1 MESLKDNKIIKL
13 SKSCISDAEKIAVQK
28 VLDHEYLGMG
38 AEVKEF
44 EDLLSNYFGRQAACV
59 VNGTAALHLAL
70 QAVNIEKDDEVLV
83 QSNTYV
89 ASFQAISATGAIA
102 IPCDI
107 DPLTLCL
114 DIYDAEKKLTS
125 RTKAIMPV
133 HYAGGVGDLDE
144 IYQFAS
150 KNKLRVIEDAA
161 HAFGSKYNSKKIGSF
176 GDIACFSFDGIKNIT
191 SGEGGCVVSNDK
203 DVMNKICD
211 ARLLG
216 VEKDTEKRYS
226 SSRSWVFDVKNQG
239 WRYHMSNIMAA
250 IGIEQFKRFEYLSKK
265 RQKIAKK
272 YDDEFKKIKEVSI
285 FNHNY
290 DEIVPHIYVI
300 LLDKSINRSKVQEI
314 LHKKN
319 IQTGMHWFPAHELSF
334 FKKSNIKLP
343 VTNDICKRIL
353 TLPLHPDLSDDDIDL
368 IVNEI
373 KRSISIQK

>member
-89 ASFQAISATGAIA
+89 ASFQAISATGAIP

>member
-89 ASFQAISATGAIA
+89 ASFQAISATGAIP

-144 IYQFAS
+144 IYQFA
-150 KNKLRVIEDAA
+150 
-161 HAFGSKYNSKKIGSF
+161 
-176 GDIACFSFDGIKNIT
+176 
-191 SGEGGCVVSNDK
+191 
-203 DVMNKICD
+203 
-211 ARLLG
+211 
-216 VEKDTEKRYS
+216 
-226 SSRSWVFDVKNQG
+226 
-239 WRYHMSNIMAA
+239 
-250 IGIEQFKRFEYLSKK
+250 
-265 RQKIAKK
+265 
-272 YDDEFKKIKEVSI
+272 
-285 FNHNY
+285 
-290 DEIVPHIYVI
+290 
-300 LLDKSINRSKVQEI
+300 
-314 LHKKN
+314 
-319 IQTGMHWFPAHELSF
+319 
-334 FKKSNIKLP
+334 
-343 VTNDICKRIL
+343 
-353 TLPLHPDLSDDDIDL
+353 
-368 IVNEI
+368 
-373 KRSISIQK
+373 